1 MPYIILN
8 LNRLKKKK
16 KADRCIIEG
25 GVKNRMVQKS
35 RQVVPLFCT

>member
-8 LNRLKKKK
+8 LNRLKKK

-35 RQVVPLFCT
+35 RQVVPVFCT